1 MRYLALLVILF
12 SLEVSAVE
20 KISMELK
27 NSNNNLLL
35 RLTNISQEDLLVNKR
50 FSIGSSVDPCEVE
63 LIIYDESGKY
73 FPIDV
78 RVRIGTIIDDDLILL
93 KPGEY
98 IDKEFKLERL
108 ILYYDLAASHYTVK
122 AVYKNIY
129 WEDKGVFSDTL
140 ISNPVNIE
148 VTEIDVK
155 NSIK

>member
-35 RLTNISQEDLLVNKR
+35 RLTNISQDDLLVNKR

-108 ILYYDLAASHYTVK
+108 ILYYDLVAGHYTVK
-122 AVYKNIY
+122 TVYKNIY